1 MPHSV
6 KKVYRRGISSVF
18 TPEQVE
24 FINSMTLPSVMEITQ
39 ASEFD
44 TPYVQTKNDCW
55 EYIRMGRTHL
65 EKFDLDEL
73 SNKLL
78 KWLSSI
84 HTESHMAPLGYI
96 RFNALKNLLKESK
109 SVSFSDFKQRLD
121 VLSKTTN
128 SMDYYLLKS
137 ATYSLI
143 RHGFPGFDID
153 DEETLNR
160 VATPNVTDPF
170 LRYQEVEDTM
180 PTHFKNLIANRLVE
194 FGTEE
199 GLRSL
204 ADKDLKNLC
213 VLGLS
218 FAIGPRPQQF
228 AMLKGCS
235 FKLIAANHK
244 TALKLYEVAVP
255 LAKQPTV
262 PVDLPKV
269 NLSQEIGALLDEY
282 KHRFNI
288 GDDDALFPYAGD
300 VNNALSREIHKA
312 LNDALRFIQPDD
324 VKEKIRLK
332 KMHRPRY
339 TAYDF
344 RHNIGHSMA
353 MAGASAEEIA
363 HVLGQTTEVAAQY
376 YIMSTPEL
384 ALLKHK
390 ALGQNPVWKDM
401 MGLLLTGYLTDESEW
416 SGKTVSGMLKGKL
429 IHRIGGCNRLQ
440 EKCHLALVRSCYG
453 CFYFRPFRSLNK
465 HETVLE
471 VITHEL
477 FELVKTSQ
485 DAGQHNNPLIDAATQ
500 TKNEIEMV
508 INRLKGG
515 LR

>member
-1 MPHSV
+1 M
-6 KKVYRRGISSVF
+6 
-18 TPEQVE
+18 
-24 FINSMTLPSVMEITQ
+24 
-39 ASEFD
+39 
-44 TPYVQTKNDCW
+44 
-55 EYIRMGRTHL
+55 
-65 EKFDLDEL
+65 
-73 SNKLL
+73 
-78 KWLSSI
+78 
-84 HTESHMAPLGYI
+84 HTESHMAPLGTV
-96 RFNALKNLLKESK
+96 RFNALKGLLKESK

-153 DEETLNR
+153 DEETLQR
-160 VATPNVTDPF
+160 VPPPNVTDPF

-180 PTHFKNLIANRLVE
+180 PTHFENLIANRLIE

-204 ADKDLKNLC
+204 ANKELKNLC

-218 FAIGPRPQQF
+218 FAMGPRPQQF
-228 AMLKGCS
+228 AMLLGS
-235 FKLIAANHK
+235 SVKLIAANHT

-282 KHRFNI
+282 KHRFDI
-288 GDDDALFPYAGD
+288 GDDDALFPYSGD
-300 VNNALSREIHKA
+300 VNNALSCEVHKA
-312 LNDALRFIQPDD
+312 LNDALLFIQPDD

-363 HVLGQTTEVAAQY
+363 MVLGQTTKVAAQY

-384 ALLKHK
+384 ALMKHK

-401 MGLLLTGYLTDESEW
+401 MGLLLTGYLTNESEW

-429 IHRIGGCNRLQ
+429 LHRIGGCNRLQ
-440 EKCHLALVRSCYG
+440 DKCHLSLVRSCYG
-453 CFYFRPFRSLNK
+453 CFYFRPFKSLNK

-500 TKNEIEMV
+500 SKNEIEMV

>member
-6 KKVYRRGISSVF
+6 KKLYQRGFSAVL
-18 TPEQVE
+18 TPEQVQ
-24 FINSMTLPSVMEITQ
+24 FINNMTLPSLMEITQ
-39 ASEFD
+39 ASAFD
-44 TPYVQTKNDCW
+44 TPYVQTKSDRW
-55 EYIRMGRTHL
+55 EYVRMGCTHF
-65 EKFDLDEL
+65 EEFDMDEY

-78 KWLSSI
+78 KWLSTM
-84 HTESHMAPLGYI
+84 HTESHMAPLGTV
-96 RFNALKNLLKESK
+96 RFYALKKLLKESE
-109 SVSFSDFKQRLD
+109 SLSFSYFKQQLD
-121 VLSKTTN
+121 VLSKATN
-128 SMDYYLLKS
+128 SMNYYLLKS
-137 ATYSLI
+137 VTHTLI
-143 RHGFPGFDID
+143 RHGFPSFDID
-153 DEETLNR
+153 DEETLQR
-160 VATPNVTDPF
+160 VATPNVSDPY
-170 LRYQEVEDTM
+170 LRYQEVEDTI

-194 FGTEE
+194 FGTED

-204 ADKDLKNLC
+204 TDLDLKNLC

-218 FAIGPRPQQF
+218 FAMGPRPQQF
-228 AMLKGCS
+228 AMLLGS
-235 FKLIAANHK
+235 SVRLIAANHT

-262 PVDLPKV
+262 PVDTPKV

-288 GDDDALFPYAGD
+288 GANDALFPYAGD
-300 VNNALSREIHKA
+300 VNSALSREIHKA
-312 LNDALRFIQPDD
+312 LNEALLFIQPND
-324 VKEKIRLK
+324 VKEKISLK
-332 KMHRPRY
+332 KMHRPLY
-339 TAYDF
+339 TVYDF

-363 HVLGQTTEVAAQY
+363 MVLGQTTIVAAQY

-416 SGKTVSGMLKGKL
+416 SGKTVSGMIKGKL
-429 IHRIGGCNRLQ
+429 FHRIGGCNRIQ
-440 EKCHLALVRSCYG
+440 EKCHLAQVRSCYG
-453 CFYFRPFRSLNK
+453 CFYFRPFKYLDK

-508 INRLKGG
+508 INRINGG

>member
-6 KKVYRRGISSVF
+6 NKVHRRGISSVF

-24 FINSMTLPSVMEITQ
+24 FINSMTLPSVMDITQ

-44 TPYVQTKNDCW
+44 TLYVQTKSDRW
-55 EYIRMGRTHL
+55 EYVRLGCTHI
-65 EKFDLDEL
+65 EIFDLDVL
-73 SNKLL
+73 SNKML
-78 KWLSSI
+78 KWLSTI
-84 HTESHMAPLGYI
+84 HTESHMAPLGTKRFSILKKLI
-96 RFNALKNLLKESK
+96 REFD
-109 SVSFSDFKQRLD
+109 SFSFLDFKQRLE
-121 VLSKTTN
+121 VLAKSI
-128 SMDYYLLKS
+128 SADEYYLLKS
-137 ATYSLI
+137 ASYSLI

-194 FGTEE
+194 FGTDE

-204 ADKDLKNLC
+204 AVKDLKNLC

-228 AMLKGCS
+228 AMLKGWS
-235 FKLIAANHK
+235 VKLIAANHK

-312 LNDALRFIQPDD
+312 LNDALLFIQPDD

-332 KMHRPRY
+332 KMHRPMY

-363 HVLGQTTEVAAQY
+363 MVLGQTTTVAAQY

-401 MGLLLTGYLTDESEW
+401 MGLLLTGYLTDESKW
-416 SGKTVSGMLKGKL
+416 SGKTVSSMLKGKL
-429 IHRIGGCNRLQ
+429 LHRIGGCNRLQ
-440 EKCHLALVRSCYG
+440 DKCHLALVRSCYG
-453 CFYFRPFRSLNK
+453 CFYFRPFKSLNK

-471 VITHEL
+471 VITQEL

-500 TKNEIEMV
+500 AKNEVEMV